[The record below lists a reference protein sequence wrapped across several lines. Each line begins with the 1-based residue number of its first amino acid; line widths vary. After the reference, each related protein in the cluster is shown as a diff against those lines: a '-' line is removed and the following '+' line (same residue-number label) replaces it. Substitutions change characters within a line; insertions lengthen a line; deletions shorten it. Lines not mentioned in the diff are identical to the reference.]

1 MAHLSSLVGKA
12 PGNWEQEYDNVAIEN
27 EKHVYTI
34 FDNRFYPTHQK
45 IKCWLNKQGEQAFLW
60 ANDLNVTENF
70 VLEEG
75 QGCKEYLRKPKELKS
90 LYNSPR
96 KKCRTSYGGDWVLL
110 MPYGKGA
117 IVIIRYD
124 YQDGIHVASKV
135 SHFRDIAKIIETM
148 HDSDFV
154 HGDVRGFN
162 MLHPH
167 SEESLN
173 GLKRSCL
180 IDFDL
185 ARMNEKD
192 KYSLGFSQTSPE
204 ILGDRIGKLGK
215 CMKFQHDWVELGA
228 TMDEYQGKANDTG
241 NSSQEGQ

>member
-1 MAHLSSLVGKA
+1 
-12 PGNWEQEYDNVAIEN
+12 
-27 EKHVYTI
+27 
-34 FDNRFYPTHQK
+34 
-45 IKCWLNKQGEQAFLW
+45 
-60 ANDLNVTENF
+60 
-70 VLEEG
+70 
-75 QGCKEYLRKPKELKS
+75 
-90 LYNSPR
+90 
-96 KKCRTSYGGDWVLL
+96 

-228 TMDEYQGKANDTG
+228 TMDEYQVKANDTG
-241 NSSQEGQ
+241 NSSQEGQKFQDFIAEIENVPENPVECFNDFIVENGDLSLELPRSAAKIYNEMEKGTNSPNNDKQVARGLLSSLERQIEK